1 MNREIQAYRIILVLT
16 ALILTSMA
24 IHQCNRDDVPQPAGV
39 SESVILYEMAVRE
52 RERAEMLLDSVS
64 TLEVKRDTLYITRTK
79 TITKW
84 DSLIQTLPAD
94 EALPLRLDSCLEV
107 GEIVLSELAACDS
120 VVEYQVQVI
129 DHLEAGFLQM
139 DSSRTELAKHLDSVN
154 REVVHQRNQKRLAWI
169 TAGVIALVAIVY

>member
-16 ALILTSMA
+16 ALVLTSMA

-39 SESVILYEMAVRE
+39 SGSVILYEMAVRE
-52 RERAEMLLDSVS
+52 RERAEMLMDSVS
-64 TLEVKRDTLYITRTK
+64 TLEVRRDTLYVTRTK

-107 GEIVLSELAACDS
+107 GEFVLSELAACDS
-120 VVEYQVQVI
+120 VVDYQVQVI
-129 DHLEAGFLQM
+129 NHLEAGFLQM
-139 DSSRTELAKHLDSVN
+139 DSSRTELGRHLDSVN

-169 TAGVIALVAIVY
+169 AAGVIALVAIVY